1 MTTRARLPNRRQ
13 SRVFSFEHGG
23 QKFHGSVSWFDGLA
37 DCSRPA
43 EVFLDASKPGSPMQ
57 AMARDAA
64 VIASLALQHGCDL
77 DTMRTALTRDDGD
90 DPAGPLGQLLDIVAG
105 DGGGA

>member
-1 MTTRARLPNRRQ
+1 MTHRERLPNRRLSQ
-13 SRVFSFEHGG
+13 VHSFVHDG
-23 QKFHGSVSWFDGLA
+23 QKYHGSVSYFIEGGEA
-37 DCSRPA
+37 REA

-77 DTMRTALTRDDGD
+77 DTMRTALTRDDGEA
-90 DPAGPLGQLLDIVAG
+90 PAGPLGQLLDIVAG